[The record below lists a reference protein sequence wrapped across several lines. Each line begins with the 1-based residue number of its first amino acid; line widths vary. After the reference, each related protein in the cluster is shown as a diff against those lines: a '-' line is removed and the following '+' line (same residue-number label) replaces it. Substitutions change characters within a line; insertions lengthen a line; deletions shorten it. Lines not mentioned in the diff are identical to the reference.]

1 MRHQAQYRA
10 KESFQTEVIL
20 KESADGRNAVRFFDA
35 KAKKEVPPLQEC
47 TSLCSC
53 VTVRKRSAYLLSESL
68 SSFFSSSASAVI
80 CAGWSASS
88 SSSSASTAPANEQ
101 NPPSHP
107 PASGALSS
115 LSDSSGFG
123 ASVSVFF
130 AAAVAVVVLSRD
142 RIPRTDGDISA
153 FHGLQSCVLFLLVC
167 LFQCND
173 GSCGCSSGSQNHC
186 GNCSCFHNDTSFLQD
201 RFCFVLPWPGKR
213 QNDICFVNHKK
224 SASVEMY
231 E

>member
-10 KESFQTEVIL
+10 KESFQTEVIW

-115 LSDSSGFG
+115 LSASSGFG
-123 ASVSVFF
+123 ASVSVFSQQQS
-130 AAAVAVVVLSRD
+130 LSSS
-142 RIPRTDGDISA
+142 SA
-153 FHGLQSCVLFLLVC
+153 GIGSPVQMVTSPPSMGSSLAFCFFSCAF
-167 LFQCND
+167 F
-173 GSCGCSSGSQNHC
+173 NHC

-201 RFCFVLPWPGKR
+201 RFYFVLPWPGKR

-224 SASVEMY
+224 SVSVEMY

>member
-10 KESFQTEVIL
+10 KESFQTEVIW

-123 ASVSVFF
+123 ASVSVFSQQQSLSSSSAGIGSPVQMVTSPPSMGSSLAF
-130 AAAVAVVVLSRD
+130 CFFSCAFFSATMVAADAAAA
-142 RIPRTDGDISA
+142 
-153 FHGLQSCVLFLLVC
+153 
-167 LFQCND
+167 
-173 GSCGCSSGSQNHC
+173 
-186 GNCSCFHNDTSFLQD
+186 
-201 RFCFVLPWPGKR
+201 LP
-213 QNDICFVNHKK
+213 
-224 SASVEMY
+224 
-231 E
+231 